1 MVKDVYTTGEVARVC
16 RVSPRTVSKWFDSG
30 QLKGYRIPGS
40 KDRRIPRDQL
50 LRFMRTHGIPLK
62 GLEIGVTRVLI
73 VDDEYDMADLLRT
86 SLERDIGYSVQVA
99 SNAFEAGMMAD
110 NFRPHVIL
118 FELNLSDCDVRS
130 VLKALKSNPDL
141 AATRVI
147 AVGGSQSDAQQYMS
161 FGFESFLP
169 KPFNL
174 RTVVRE
180 IESAT
185 NLLS

>member
-16 RVSPRTVSKWFDSG
+16 RVSPRTVSKWFDTG

-50 LRFMRTHGIPLK
+50 LRFMRTHGMPLK

-86 SLERDIGYSVQVA
+86 SLERDVGYSVQVA

-110 NFRPHVIL
+110 SFRPHVIL
-118 FELNLSDCDVRS
+118 FELELSDCNVHE

-147 AVGGSQSDAQQYMS
+147 GVGGQEQESQKYLSY
-161 FGFESFLP
+161 GFESYLP

-174 RTVVRE
+174 RSVVRE
-180 IESAT
+180 IENAT
-185 NLLS
+185 NVLS